1 MTDYTVR
8 RIRRAMRGR
17 YLKTK
22 TYVNSVLTNLF
33 KGNMFLVDM
42 LAVRNNLSDRVNAVC
57 KLSYKGSV
65 T

>member
-1 MTDYTVR
+1 
-8 RIRRAMRGR
+8 MRGR
-17 YLKTK
+17 YLETK
-22 TYVNSVLTNLF
+22 TYVKRVLTNVF

-42 LAVRNNLSDRVNAVC
+42 LAARNNFGDRVNAVC

>member
-1 MTDYTVR
+1 MSDYTIR

-17 YLKTK
+17 YLETK
-22 TYVNSVLTNLF
+22 TYVKRVLTNLF

-42 LAVRNNLSDRVNAVC
+42 LAARNNFGDRVNAVC